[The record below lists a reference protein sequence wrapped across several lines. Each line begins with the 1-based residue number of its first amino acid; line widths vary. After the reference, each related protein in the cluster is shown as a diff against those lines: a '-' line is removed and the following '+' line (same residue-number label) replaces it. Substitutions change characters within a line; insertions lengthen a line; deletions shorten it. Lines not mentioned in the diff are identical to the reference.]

1 MATLNSNLNLRFT
14 LKTSL
19 CTNVLVDSEFQSKFT
34 HFSSDRNS
42 AMASPNV
49 ILLQAWKTNRYFLGN
64 VSRAIRFL

>member
-1 MATLNSNLNLRFT
+1 MATLNSNLNLRYT

-49 ILLQAWKTNRYFLGN
+49 MLTLASMEN
-64 VSRAIRFL
+64 

>member
-1 MATLNSNLNLRFT
+1 MATLNSNLRYT

-19 CTNVLVDSEFQSKFT
+19 CINVLVDSEFQSKFT

-49 ILLQAWKTNRYFLGN
+49 IRLLQAWKTNRYFLGN